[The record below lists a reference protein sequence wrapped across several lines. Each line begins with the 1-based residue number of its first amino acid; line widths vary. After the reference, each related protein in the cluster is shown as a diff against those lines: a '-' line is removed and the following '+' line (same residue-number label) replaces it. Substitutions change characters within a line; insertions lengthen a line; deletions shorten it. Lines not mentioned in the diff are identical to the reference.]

1 MLANRVGAKPHEFN
15 MTKYRVSLLLRAI
28 ELGVSA
34 GTIASPN
41 RAN

>member
-1 MLANRVGAKPHEFN
+1 M
-15 MTKYRVSLLLRAI
+15 LRAI